1 VADLSDEVLMAHADG
16 ELEPEERARVDRIL
30 VADPV
35 TRARWAKFQA
45 TGKTLANLVPARA
58 DDPVPQHLVDLV
70 LASNGASSHPIEAYG
85 GRSGW
90 LRLRTAAADFFAPDR
105 RLMWGPALAYSTVL
119 LVGACAG
126 WLLHDMRAR
135 PKTAPTVVVQRD
147 GRILAQGALQR
158 ALETATSGVQ
168 VDSTSGLEERAA
180 VRIRL
185 SFWSKH
191 QAFCRQY
198 DLALGSEPSRFSG
211 VACRGNDEHW
221 QVQVHLPVE
230 RHQPGGGKVTPAG
243 LDNPVAA
250 FVDRMSANNALDG
263 PGEAAAIRNRWRA
276 DLAPN

>member
-1 VADLSDEVLMAHADG
+1 VADLSDEILMAHADG

-35 TRARWAKFQA
+35 ARAQWAKFQA
-45 TGKTLANLVPARA
+45 TGKTLADLFPARL
-58 DDPVPQHLVDLV
+58 DEPVPQHLVDLV
-70 LASNGASSHPIEAYG
+70 LASNGTSRLPIGAHG
-85 GRSGW
+85 GRRGW
-90 LRLRTAAADFFAPDR
+90 LRVRTAAANLFVPER
-105 RLMWGPALAYSTVL
+105 MLMWGPALAYSTVL

-126 WLLHDMRAR
+126 WLLHSMHAR
-135 PKTAPTVVVQRD
+135 PEAAPTIVVQRD

-158 ALETATSGVQ
+158 ALEAAASGVQ
-168 VDSTSGLEERAA
+168 VESTSVLEEPAA

-230 RHQPGGGKVTPAG
+230 RHQPVGGKVAPAG

-250 FVDRMSANNALDG
+250 FVDRMSANDALDG
-263 PGEAAAIRNRWRA
+263 PREAAAIRNRWRA
-276 DLAPN
+276 ELAPN